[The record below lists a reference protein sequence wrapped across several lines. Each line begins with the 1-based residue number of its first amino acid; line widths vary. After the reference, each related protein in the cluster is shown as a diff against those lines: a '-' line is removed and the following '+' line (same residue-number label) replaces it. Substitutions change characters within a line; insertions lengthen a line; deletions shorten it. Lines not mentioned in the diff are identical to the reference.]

1 MSKKYKFYEYL
12 TENTD
17 SRICKS
23 IPDSDCTHVPK
34 NFTLNV
40 ANGSL
45 TKLAEKIISPN
56 LTLAWILSFLSAP
69 VFLIG
74 MLVPIKDVGSL
85 LPQLIVSGKIRSFSI
100 RKNFWTIS
108 ALVQSFCM
116 LLSGLLVY
124 LYPNQNFTAYL
135 IVFLL
140 LIFSIASGIGSVSFK
155 DVTGK
160 TIPKGQRGQMLSYR
174 STFGGILA
182 LIAGLILV
190 FFIQGKNSS
199 LTYSL
204 LFVLAGILWFFAAI
218 LFYKIQEEPGSTKG
232 GRSPINEIKEG
243 FSIIKKDT
251 NFRNFLITR
260 ALLMA
265 IPLLQPFYVVLANK
279 YSEDNWK
286 NLGFLI
292 IISSV
297 AQIISSPIWGRLS
310 DKSSLLVLRLASAIA
325 LFGIAYAIYI
335 LLSDQEFSFYW
346 ILPLFFINA
355 LAYAGARLSRKTYL
369 VDYSPED
376 DRPTYVAM
384 ASTVIGL
391 FTLIT
396 ASFGLITEQFGLLY
410 QFLFFAA
417 LLLLCILI
425 SLKLKTIHHEN

>member
-108 ALVQSFCM
+108 AFVQSFCM
-116 LLSGLLVY
+116 FLSGLLVY
-124 LYPNQNFTAYL
+124 LYPNQSFTAYL
-135 IVFLL
+135 IVFLV
-140 LIFSIASGIGSVSFK
+140 LIFSIASGVGSVSFK

-182 LIAGLILV
+182 LVAGLILV
-190 FFIQGKNSS
+190 FFIEGENSS

-204 LFVLAGILWFFAAI
+204 LFVIAGILWFFAAI
-218 LFYKIQEEPGSTKG
+218 LFHNIQEEPGSTKG
-232 GRSPINEIKEG
+232 GRSPIDEVKEG
-243 FSIIKKDT
+243 VSIIRKDT
-251 NFRNFLITR
+251 NFRNFLFTR
-260 ALLMA
+260 ALLMT
-265 IPLLQPFYVVLANK
+265 IPLLQPFYVILANK
-279 YSEDNWK
+279 YSGDNWK

-292 IISSV
+292 IISSI

-310 DKSSLLVLRLASAIA
+310 DKSSLLVLRLASGFA
-325 LFGIAYAIYI
+325 LFGIAYAIFI
-335 LLSDQEFSFYW
+335 LLSDLEFSFYW
-346 ILPLFFINA
+346 MLPLFFINA
-355 LAYAGARLSRKTYL
+355 IAYAGARLSRKTYL

-376 DRPTYVAM
+376 ERPTYVAM
-384 ASTVIGL
+384 ASTIIGI
-391 FTLIT
+391 FTIIT
-396 ASFGLITEQFGLLY
+396 ASFGLIADQFGLLY
-410 QFLFFAA
+410 QFIFFAT
-417 LLLLCILI
+417 LLILCVII
-425 SLKLKTIHHEN
+425 SYQLKNIHHEN

>member
-140 LIFSIASGIGSVSFK
+140 LIFSIASGVGSVSFK

-174 STFGGILA
+174 STFGGNLA

-190 FFIQGKNSS
+190 FFIEGENSS

-218 LFYKIQEEPGSTKG
+218 LFHNIQEKPGSTKG
-232 GRSPINEIKEG
+232 GRSPIDEVKEG
-243 FSIIKKDT
+243 VSIIRKDT

-335 LLSDQEFSFYW
+335 LLSDHVFNFYW

-425 SLKLKTIHHEN
+425 SLKLKTIHYEN

>member
-1 MSKKYKFYEYL
+1 MNQTNKFYEYL
-12 TENTD
+12 TENSD

-34 NFTLNV
+34 NFSLNV

-56 LTLAWILSFLSAP
+56 LTLAWILNFLSAP
-69 VFLIG
+69 AFLIG
-74 MLVPIKDVGSL
+74 MLVPVKDVGSL
-85 LPQLIVSGKIRSFSI
+85 LPQLIVSGKIRSYAI
-100 RKNFWTIS
+100 RKNFWTIA

-116 LLSGLLVY
+116 FLSGLLIY
-124 LYPNQNFTAYL
+124 IYPEQNFTAYL
-135 IVFLL
+135 IVLL
-140 LIFSIASGIGSVSFK
+140 VLIFSIASGIGSVSFK

-182 LIAGLILV
+182 LVAGLVLV
-190 FFIQGKNSS
+190 FFIKGENSS

-204 LFVLAGILWFFAAI
+204 LFAIAGILWFLAAI
-218 LFYKIQEEPGSTKG
+218 LFYNIQEEPGSTQG
-232 GRSPINEIKEG
+232 GRSPIDEIKEG
-243 FSIIKKDT
+243 VSIIKKDT

-265 IPLLQPFYVVLANK
+265 IPLLQPFYVILANR
-279 YSEDNWK
+279 YSDDNWR

-292 IISSV
+292 IISSI
-297 AQIISSPIWGRLS
+297 AQITSSPVWGRLS
-310 DKSSLLVLRLASAIA
+310 DKSSLLVLRLASGIA
-325 LFGIAYAIYI
+325 LVGIVYAIFI
-335 LLSDQEFSFYW
+335 IISDREFSFYW
-346 ILPLFFINA
+346 ILPLFFVNA

-369 VDYSPED
+369 VDYSPEEE
-376 DRPTYVAM
+376 RPTYVAM
-384 ASTVIGL
+384 ASTVIGI

-410 QFLFFAA
+410 QFIFFAA

-425 SLKLKTIHHEN
+425 SLNLKNIHHEN